1 MTNTSIPQPT
11 KDRALRGLELYIEH
25 SGEIEP
31 QGRGVYTVPGC
42 SGGSYT
48 VDLDV
53 FADEPVETC
62 SCPDFARHHDT
73 CKHIAFATVFRAR
86 SRAEAAK
93 TSRAHK
99 YSPKAV
105 QANLARLSA

>member
-1 MTNTSIPQPT
+1 MATTRIAQPT
-11 KDRALRGLELYIEH
+11 KDRVLRGLALYKEH

-31 QGRGVYTVPGC
+31 QGHGVYTVPGC

-86 SRAEAAK
+86 SRAEARSS
-93 TSRAHK
+93 SRAHK
-99 YSPKAV
+99 HSPKAV
-105 QANLARLSA
+105 QANLERLSA